1 MAVHNTLS
9 SNEICGYASA
19 GTGFKKENITVVIG
33 FNFDSA
39 AKLVLVQVSKKK
51 TLLCAAKL
59 VLVQVSKKEND
70 TVVISFNLDSVAN
83 LVLVQVSKKKLLC
96 GEASVGTGFKKENI
110 TVGITVDFE
119 GGVKRLLVQV

>member
-9 SNEICGYASA
+9 CGYASA

-39 AKLVLVQVSKKK
+39 AMLV
-51 TLLCAAKL
+51 
-59 VLVQVSKKEND
+59 
-70 TVVISFNLDSVAN
+70 
-83 LVLVQVSKKKLLC
+83 LC